1 MKEEVQTSLF
11 DEAPAKPLA
20 PLCIIMDWQKG
31 KTIKVNDIKKR
42 QTKNQDIMKFDVIIG
57 NPPYQ
62 EEVEGNERN
71 NPIYNYFMDEAYKN
85 SDIAMF
91 ITPARFL
98 FNAGQTPKAWNKKML
113 QNPHFKVVYF
123 NQDAS
128 QVFPNVILKGGV
140 SISYYDSNK
149 HFEPIEVFVPYKEL
163 QDIKDKVVSKER
175 GNKFLPHIMVGA
187 VPYKF
192 SETFRK
198 ERPELVSKAGTSFD
212 LRTNAI
218 DNLHG
223 TAFFVERP
231 KDTHEYVQIYGLL
244 NLKRVF
250 AWIRRDY
257 IIEAS
262 NFMSYKVLIPKV
274 NGNGEFGETLSSP
287 IIAEPNVGYTQSFI
301 GIGAVKTVDEAEA
314 ILKYIK
320 TRFVRALL
328 GILKG
333 TQDNPPERWKYV
345 PLQDFTPS
353 SKIVW
358 SKSIA
363 EIDEQLFDKY
373 DLDEPERNFIR
384 NKVKEMA

>member
-1 MKEEVQTSLF
+1 
-11 DEAPAKPLA
+11 
-20 PLCIIMDWQKG
+20 
-31 KTIKVNDIKKR
+31 
-42 QTKNQDIMKFDVIIG
+42 MKFDVIIG

-62 EEVEGNERN
+62 EEVEGNGRD
-71 NPIYNYFMDEAYKN
+71 NPIYNYFMDEAYRNTEK
-85 SDIAMF
+85 AMF

-113 QNPHFKVVYF
+113 QDLNLKVVYF

-128 QVFPNVILKGGV
+128 TVFPNVILKGGV
-140 SISYYDSNK
+140 TITYHDTSK
-149 HFEPIEVFVPYKEL
+149 QFEPIEVFVPYDEL
-163 QDIKDKVVSKER
+163 RSIKDKVLIKER
-175 GNKFLPHIMVGA
+175 GNIFLPNIMLGA
-187 VPYKF
+187 VPYRF

-198 ERPELVSKAGTSFD
+198 EKPELVSKTGTSFD

-218 DNLHG
+218 DNLIEN
-223 TAFFVERP
+223 AFFIERP
-231 KDTHEYVQIYGLL
+231 KDSHEYVQIYGLL

-250 AWIRRDY
+250 VWIRRDF

-262 NFMSYKVLIPKV
+262 NFSSYKVLLPKV
-274 NGNGEFGETLSSP
+274 NGNGTFGETLSSP
-287 IIAEPNVGYTQSFI
+287 IIVQPFVGYTQSFI
-301 GIGAVKTVDEAEA
+301 GIGAVKTAGEAEA

-353 SKIVW
+353 SDIDW

-373 DLDEPERNFIR
+373 GLDEQERNFIR
-384 NKVKEMA
+384 TKVKKMV